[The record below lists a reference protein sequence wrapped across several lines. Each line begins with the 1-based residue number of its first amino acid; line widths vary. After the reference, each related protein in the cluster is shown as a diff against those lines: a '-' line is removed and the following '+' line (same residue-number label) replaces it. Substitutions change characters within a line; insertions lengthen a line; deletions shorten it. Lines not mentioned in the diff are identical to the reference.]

1 VSNEHAIFDAHT
13 LAHETVT
20 GNFATVSNACVLL
33 YFHERAYFAI
43 VSNFAS
49 IEVYELA
56 QAHVL
61 SELYVIGYCLTFH

>member
-1 VSNEHAIFDAHT
+1 
-13 LAHETVT
+13 VT